1 MKREPTAD
9 AWGVTN
15 SADNATI
22 AEKDT
27 VPNMRY
33 SPSLLLRAGALLA
46 GYLVVYIALDWVSYV
61 YALRPFNIT
70 PWNPPPGISL
80 ALLLV
85 YGLRWSPAL
94 FVASFVSEFAVRG
107 TAAPLG
113 FSVLG
118 SALIAAA
125 YTALAWALLRVARF
139 DSRFERLRDV
149 TWFSACVAIGTLAL
163 ALAYVWLVL
172 AGGFITT
179 RPLPDYVLRFWIG
192 DMIGIIVT
200 TPLLLVY
207 RNRYEFGRITRTQML
222 EIGAQIACIVFSL
235 WIVFGLQPA
244 NAPKFFYL
252 LFMPLIWIAM
262 RHGIHG
268 TVAANALVQVGLIA
282 GARLAGNEAS
292 LVLELQFRM
301 LALAVTGLF
310 LGMAVT
316 QWRRTQNSLMAREDE
331 LSTIVRT
338 APDGIVALDER
349 ECIASLNAEAEKI
362 FRASSAALLG
372 RPIVELIPELP
383 NPPRALHGAEM
394 AALRADGSRFP
405 AELSIAEAGSGGRK
419 GHICIV
425 RDVSRRKEMEE
436 QLRDRQIEL
445 ERTLRLAATSELAS
459 ALAHELNQPLS
470 AISSYVRA
478 CRLMLSGPHYD
489 HARLLKTMDKVVN
502 EVNRTGEV
510 VHRLREFFR
519 SGTVHRERVKVSDLI
534 WGGFEASL
542 TRLERHGIILRVEGA
557 DALPDL
563 MVDKVQM
570 EIVIHNLVSN
580 SIDAVKAR
588 DRREIRISAALS
600 GENEVAILV
609 ADSGPGLN
617 PEIAGHL
624 FEPFTSS
631 KSGGMGLGLAIS
643 RTIIEAHGGRIEPVA
658 SSSGA
663 VFRVTLPLAP
673 TCHEIS
679 EIK

>member
-1 MKREPTAD
+1 MHFNT
-9 AWGVTN
+9 
-15 SADNATI
+15 SQ
-22 AEKDT
+22 
-27 VPNMRY
+27 
-33 SPSLLLRAGALLA
+33 LLRGGALLA
-46 GYLVVYIALDWVSYV
+46 GYLAAYIALDWVSYV

-70 PWNPPPGISL
+70 PWNPPPGLSL

-94 FVASFVSEFAVRG
+94 FVASLAAEFAVRG
-107 TAAPLG
+107 VSAPLG
-113 FSVLG
+113 FSVLSSLLVAIG
-118 SALIAAA
+118 YA
-125 YTALAWALLRVARF
+125 ALAWALLRIARF
-139 DSRFERLRDV
+139 DPRFERLRDV
-149 TWFSACVAIGTLAL
+149 TWFSAFAAIGTLAL

-172 AGGFITT
+172 AGGFIATG
-179 RPLPDYVLRFWIG
+179 RLPDYVLRFWIG

-207 RNRYEFGRITRTQML
+207 RNRYEFGRITRTQAL
-222 EIGAQIACIVFSL
+222 EICAQVACIVLSL
-235 WIVFGLQPA
+235 WVVFGLQPV

-310 LGMAVT
+310 LGMSVT
-316 QWRRTQNSLMAREDE
+316 HWRRAQNALVARESE

-349 ECIASLNAEAEKI
+349 ERIASLNAEAESI
-362 FRASSAALLG
+362 FRTSPAALLG
-372 RPIVELIPELP
+372 RPLAELIPELP
-383 NPPRALHGAEM
+383 NPPRALHGVEM

-405 AELSIAEAGSGGRK
+405 AELSLASAGSSGRQ
-419 GHICIV
+419 GYICII
-425 RDVSRRKEMEE
+425 RDVSKRKEMEE

-478 CRLMLSGPHYD
+478 CRLMLSGAEYD

-542 TRLERHGIILRVEGA
+542 TRLERHGIILQVEGA

-563 MVDKVQM
+563 TVDRVQM

-580 SIDAVKAR
+580 SIDAAKAR

-600 GENEVAILV
+600 GRNEVEILV

-617 PEIAGHL
+617 PEIADHL
-624 FEPFTSS
+624 FEPFTST

-658 SSSGA
+658 TSSGA
-663 VFRVTLPLAP
+663 AFRVTLPVAP

-679 EIK
+679 ETE

>member
-1 MKREPTAD
+1 MHF
-9 AWGVTN
+9 
-15 SADNATI
+15 
-22 AEKDT
+22 
-27 VPNMRY
+27 
-33 SPSLLLRAGALLA
+33 SPSQLLRGGALLA
-46 GYLVVYIALDWVSYV
+46 GYLVAYIALDWVSYV

-70 PWNPPPGISL
+70 PWNPPTGLSL

-85 YGLRWSPAL
+85 FGLRWSPAL
-94 FVASFVSEFAVRG
+94 FVASLGSEFAVRG
-107 TAAPLG
+107 VSAPLG
-113 FSVLG
+113 FSVLSSLLVAIG
-118 SALIAAA
+118 

-139 DSRFERLRDV
+139 DPRLERLRDV
-149 TWFSACVAIGTLAL
+149 TWFSALVAIGTLAV
-163 ALAYVWLVL
+163 AFAYVWLVL
-172 AGGFITT
+172 AEGFITT
-179 RPLPDYVLRFWIG
+179 RRLPDFVLRFWIG

-207 RNRYEFGRITRTQML
+207 RNRYDFGRVTRTQVL
-222 EIGAQIACIVFSL
+222 EIGAQMACIVFSL
-235 WIVFGLQPA
+235 WVVFGLQPV

-268 TVAANALVQVGLIA
+268 TVAANAIVQVGLIA

-316 QWRRTQNSLMAREDE
+316 KWRRAQNALVARESE

-349 ECIASLNAEAEKI
+349 ERIASLNAEAENI

-372 RPIVELIPELP
+372 RPLAELIPELP
-383 NPPRALHGAEM
+383 NPPRALHGVEM

-405 AELSIAEAGSGGRK
+405 AELSLAEAGSGGGK
-419 GHICIV
+419 GHICII
-425 RDVSRRKEMEE
+425 RDVSKRKEMEE

-478 CRLMLSGPHYD
+478 CRLMLSGAEYD
-489 HARLLKTMDKVVN
+489 HALLLKTMDKVVN

-542 TRLERHGIILRVEGA
+542 TRLERHGIILQVEGA

-563 MVDKVQM
+563 TVDRVQM

-580 SIDAVKAR
+580 SIDAAKAR
-588 DRREIRISAALS
+588 DRREIRISAAPS
-600 GENEVAILV
+600 GENEVEILV

-617 PEIAGHL
+617 PEIADHL
-624 FEPFTSS
+624 FEPFTST

-663 VFRVTLPLAP
+663 VFRVTLPVAP
-673 TCHEIS
+673 TCHENS
-679 EIK
+679 ETE

>member
-1 MKREPTAD
+1 MHYTPIRF
-9 AWGVTN
+9 
-15 SADNATI
+15 
-22 AEKDT
+22 
-27 VPNMRY
+27 
-33 SPSLLLRAGALLA
+33 LRGGALLA
-46 GYLVVYIALDWVSYV
+46 GYLAAYIALDWVSYV

-94 FVASFVSEFAVRG
+94 FVASLASEFAVRG
-107 TAAPLG
+107 VSAPLG
-113 FSVLG
+113 FSTLS
-118 SALIAAA
+118 SALVAIG

-139 DSRFERLRDV
+139 DPRFERLRDV
-149 TWFSACVAIGTLAL
+149 TWFSAFVAIGTLAV
-163 ALAYVWLVL
+163 ALAYVGLVFAEGYIP
-172 AGGFITT
+172 AG
-179 RPLPDYVLRFWIG
+179 RLPDYVLRFWIG

-207 RNRYEFGRITRTQML
+207 RTRSELGRVTRAEL
-222 EIGAQIACIVFSL
+222 IEIGAQIACIVFSL
-235 WIVFGLQPA
+235 WVVFGLQPV

-316 QWRRTQNSLMAREDE
+316 QWRRTQSALVARESE

-349 ECIASLNAEAEKI
+349 ERIVSLNAEAEAI

-372 RPIVELIPELP
+372 RPLAELIPELP
-383 NPPRALHGAEM
+383 ILPRALHGAEM

-405 AELSIAEAGSGGRK
+405 AEISLAEAGSGGRH
-419 GHICIV
+419 GHICII
-425 RDVSRRKEMEE
+425 RDVSKRKEMEE

-478 CRLMLSGPHYD
+478 CRLMLSSPEYD

-519 SGTVHRERVKVSDLI
+519 SGTVHRERVRVADLI
-534 WGGFEASL
+534 WGGLEASL
-542 TRLERHGIILRVEGA
+542 TRLERHGIIFQVEGA

-563 MVDKVQM
+563 RVDRVQM

-580 SIDAVKAR
+580 SIDAAKTR
-588 DRREIRISAALS
+588 DRREIRVSAALS
-600 GENEVAILV
+600 GANEVEILV
-609 ADSGPGLN
+609 ADSGPGLS
-617 PEIAGHL
+617 PEIAEHL
-624 FEPFTSS
+624 FKPFTSS
-631 KSGGMGLGLAIS
+631 KAGGMGLGLAIS
-643 RTIIEAHGGRIEPVA
+643 RTIVEAHGGRIETVA
-658 SSSGA
+658 SSGGA
-663 VFRVTLPLAP
+663 VFRVTLPVE
-673 TCHEIS
+673 TT
-679 EIK
+679 